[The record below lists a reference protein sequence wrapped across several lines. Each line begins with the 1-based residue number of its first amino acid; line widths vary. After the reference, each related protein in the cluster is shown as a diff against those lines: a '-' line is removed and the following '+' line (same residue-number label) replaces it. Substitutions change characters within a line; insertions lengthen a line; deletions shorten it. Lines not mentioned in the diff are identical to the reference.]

1 MIHGIHIT
9 HHEWSDGTKRVNYHS
24 RNADGFWT
32 LRAWTELPKGKRKH
46 GVWLVSAAGVAACHG
61 TALHRSDAYDMAHN
75 YTEEMEG
82 Q

>member
-9 HHEWSDGTKRVNYHS
+9 HSEGRDGTTRVNYHS
-24 RNADGFWT
+24 RNAAGEWA

-46 GVWLVSAAGVAACHG
+46 DVWLVSAAGVKACHG
-61 TALHRSDAYDMAHN
+61 TALHRTAAYDMAHD
-75 YTEEMEG
+75 YTEGMEG